1 MPFSAALKRITLPYR
16 GLPTAVYIQVV
27 CCLIIN
33 MGGMAKLFLP
43 LYLHE
48 SYGVDF
54 RSVGL
59 MISAYGAG
67 SLLGSY
73 KGGALSDRFDPR
85 MLARVFLTLSGLCL
99 VLLGTALPLPAFLP
113 VLLVAGIADGAFRP
127 VNQRLALE
135 PCTEARRPVAQGMLR
150 VATNLGVALSG
161 ITGGLLASVGYHWV
175 YLSDGVSALLAV
187 IWMVW
192 AYRRHPAPGIARNAP
207 SRHEVAGRQGPW
219 RDGVFLRLMLAL
231 MIATAIFDQTY
242 TTLGLFLRRDYQLDP
257 RWLGYLFTLNG
268 LMVVFLQVPIAHRM
282 QAWGMGRCAALGVF
296 LNGAGYC
303 VLNFGNGPLWGILM
317 MIAITFGELLLS
329 PSLAQLVMLRSEG
342 RQRGRY
348 MGVYSAVWSG
358 RTLYAPALGTWIYAS
373 AGGAM
378 LWWVCGLA
386 SIAALAVQSPAI
398 NAILHPQPT
407 PADCRP

>member
-1 MPFSAALKRITLPYR
+1 
-16 GLPTAVYIQVV
+16 
-27 CCLIIN
+27 
-33 MGGMAKLFLP
+33 MAKLFLP

-48 SYGVDF
+48 SYGVSF
-54 RSVGL
+54 ARVGL

-85 MLARVFLTLSGLCL
+85 RLACVFLALSGVCL
-99 VLLGTALPLPAFLP
+99 LLLGIALPLPAFLP
-113 VLLVAGIADGAFRP
+113 VLLVAGVADGAFRP

-135 PCTEARRPVAQGMLR
+135 PCSEARRPVAQGMLR

-175 YLSDGVSALLAV
+175 YLSDGACALVAV
-187 IWMVW
+187 CWMAW
-192 AYRRHPAPGIARNAP
+192 AYRRHPAPPATRIERARDATTV
-207 SRHEVAGRQGPW
+207 REGPW
-219 RDGVFLRLMLAL
+219 GDGVFLRLMLAL
-231 MIATAIFDQTY
+231 MIATAVFDQTY
-242 TTLGLFLRRDYQLDP
+242 TTLGLFLRRDYHLDP

-282 QAWGMGRCAALGVF
+282 QRWGIGRCAGIGVF

-303 VLNFGNGPLWGILM
+303 VLNFGTGPLWGVLM

-348 MGVYSAVWSG
+348 MGLYSAVWSG
-358 RTLYAPALGTWIYAS
+358 RTLYAPAVGTWLYAS
-373 AGGAM
+373 AGGAA
-378 LWWVCGLA
+378 LWWICGLA
-386 SIAALAVQSPAI
+386 SIVALALQSPAI
-398 NAILHPQPT
+398 HAILNPQAGT
-407 PADCRP
+407 ADCRA